1 MSVKEYLQAEISMM
15 KTMNHPGI
23 NGYQSTHDYVL
34 QHGKQYESVALTAEE
49 LDIVCT
55 RNFADFKTRQCY
67 RNAQVLLLFMSNIC
81 NKVDIRYVEGVASA
95 DLIPVDHAWITLNGK
110 VIDLTWGPMKK
121 VAHKDRIY
129 LRRTSRVLGVLPEGY
144 EYLGIEFTEEQVM
157 KYLIAHGMY
166 SSLLDDYECRWPVL
180 RGAEEHSR
188 E

>member
-34 QHGKQYESVALTAEE
+34 QHGKLYESIPLTREE
-49 LDIVCT
+49 YAAVSFVLPYGFPT
-55 RNFADFKTRQCY
+55 KSCY
-67 RNAQVLLLFMSNIC
+67 MNAQRIVTYGLL
-81 NKVDIRYVEGVASA
+81 KHVGDVHYVEGVAVGNS
-95 DLIPVDHAWITLNGK
+95 IPVDHAWITLNGK